1 MLRTFLGENT
11 IGKRNFLVLTI
22 LFLSVFGWFFM
33 TLPVIEQMLG
43 PDPEYQVNL
52 AVWAAFYLS
61 IIGSS
66 ILGSL
71 FSQKIGKLKFIYLWA
86 ILGVAVSFLPAIINT
101 ASFEQVFGVSLFL
114 GVSFGWG
121 VPAFFAYFVES
132 TVVENRGRVA
142 AITFLLANLAAPFLS
157 IVASEFDFMI
167 VTVLFALLR
176 GTSLFIFFLKPE
188 EQLSSD
194 VPKDVSF
201 REILKNRTFLLYF
214 VAWSMFPLIDNF
226 ERVLVIPFLSINY
239 PNLVSEMGI
248 VEPLVAGLSILI
260 AGILCDRIGRK
271 KIVLSGFVAIGIAYG
286 LIGILHNIEFLWY
299 VYFIVDAIA
308 WGIFSL
314 IFFIILWGDIAHT
327 KNSQKFYAIG
337 SIPFFV
343 GSILPYLLPSSIV
356 ENIEIY
362 ATFSV
367 ASLFLFVAVMP
378 LVFAPETLPEK
389 KIELRRLK
397 NFAEEAKKAREKFEQ
412 KKK

>member
-1 MLRTFLGENT
+1 MLRTFLGENI
-11 IGKRNFLVLTI
+11 IGKRSFLVLTI

-86 ILGVAVSFLPAIINT
+86 ILGVAVSFLPVIINT

-142 AITFLLANLAAPFLS
+142 AITYLIATLSVPFLS
-157 IVASEFDFMI
+157 IVVSEFDFTI
-167 VTVLFALLR
+167 VTVFFAFLR
-176 GTSLFIFFLKPE
+176 GTSLFIFFLKPDK
-188 EQLSSD
+188 QLSSD

-201 REILKNRTFLLYF
+201 MEILKNRTFLLYF
-214 VAWSMFPLIDNF
+214 VAWSMFPLIDKF
-226 ERVLVIPFLSINY
+226 ERVLVDNFLSINY
-239 PNLVSEMGI
+239 PNLINEMGI

-314 IFFIILWGDIAHT
+314 IFFIVLWGDIAQT
-327 KNSQKFYAIG
+327 KNSQKFYAVG

-343 GSILPYLLPSSIV
+343 GSIIPYLLPASIV
-356 ENIEIY
+356 EAIEIY
-362 ATFSV
+362 AAFSV
-367 ASLFLFVAVMP
+367 AGFFLFIAVMP